1 MPTASMMTSNMKNR
15 SFLKPLLILIVLLLS
30 SSVIHAKDQWIQVRS
45 KNFFLIGNAAE
56 KDVRKVGTR
65 LEQFRETF
73 RLLFTNM
80 NLTSSIPTNVV
91 VFKSGSSYKPFK
103 PKRADGKIDEWIA
116 GYFQPGEDVNYIT
129 LSTEGEDKDMYGT
142 IFHEYVH
149 YIVET
154 NFGKSDV
161 PPWFNEGLAE
171 YYQTFEIEQ
180 DQKVKLGYPQS
191 GHLALL
197 QQTKLAPLST
207 LFNISQAQLHETGNH
222 SRNIFYAQSWAL
234 IHYLIQG
241 KKGDGLGKFLGAL
254 VRQVAPEK
262 AFQDAFQMSY
272 AQMEAELK
280 KYVAQG
286 KYQYNAIT
294 FKNKLVYDNEMQVD
308 ILSEAATSAYLG
320 DLLYHIRRENDAEPL
335 LLTALRLDPASTM
348 ANTTLGMVKLRQR
361 KFDDARGYLERAISG
376 EHRNHLAYYR
386 YAYLLSR
393 EGQDEF
399 GYSRELSPETAA
411 KMRNAL
417 KKAISIDPTFGESY
431 DLLAFISM
439 VTNEG
444 LDEALAALQSALK
457 LQPGNQRYAMR
468 IAELYVRQNKFADAA
483 AIAEK
488 IARTT
493 DEPELRQR
501 AETLAASMKQM
512 QEFNARNNA
521 GSGLSTGA
529 GPRLIR
535 STTPG
540 REMNADEVAKIAKET
555 ELRSINES
563 LREPQ
568 PNEKREIGR
577 IAKIDCKVRPI
588 AFSITTAAGSFTL
601 TSKDFQ
607 GLDINS
613 FSEAAARVQVGCDE
627 NLSKLNALVTYRT
640 SASPTA
646 ARGELTAVEFVPDDF
661 RLLTAE
667 EMRQPRTVIVDSAG
681 PGIGVVGE
689 RSQPSTDDME
699 KMRRDAIIRSIQQAL
714 PQPGEG
720 EKREM
725 GYLDK
730 VECTSKAM
738 FFHLRTSGGT
748 LKLLN
753 ATPNTLP
760 IRIFTPDLE
769 GARFGC
775 GMSPVEFPAVVVYKA
790 VPDPK
795 AKSAGTVISVD
806 FVPKSFVLN

>member
-1 MPTASMMTSNMKNR
+1 M
-15 SFLKPLLILIVLLLS
+15 
-30 SSVIHAKDQWIQVRS
+30 
-45 KNFFLIGNAAE
+45 
-56 KDVRKVGTR
+56 
-65 LEQFRETF
+65 
-73 RLLFTNM
+73 
-80 NLTSSIPTNVV
+80 
-91 VFKSGSSYKPFK
+91 
-103 PKRADGKIDEWIA
+103 
-116 GYFQPGEDVNYIT
+116 
-129 LSTEGEDKDMYGT
+129 
-142 IFHEYVH
+142 
-149 YIVET
+149 
-154 NFGKSDV
+154 
-161 PPWFNEGLAE
+161 
-171 YYQTFEIEQ
+171 
-180 DQKVKLGYPQS
+180 
-191 GHLALL
+191 
-197 QQTKLAPLST
+197 
-207 LFNISQAQLHETGNH
+207 
-222 SRNIFYAQSWAL
+222 
-234 IHYLIQG
+234 
-241 KKGDGLGKFLGAL
+241 
-254 VRQVAPEK
+254 RQVGPEK

-272 AQMEAELK
+272 AQMETELK
-280 KYVAQG
+280 KYVAQS
-286 KYQYNAIT
+286 KYQYNQIT
-294 FKNKLVYDNEMQVD
+294 FKNKLVYDDAMQIDV
-308 ILSEAATSAYLG
+308 LSEAATSAYLG

-335 LLTALRLDPASTM
+335 LLAALKLDPASTM

-361 KFDDARGYLERAISG
+361 KFDDARAYLERAISS

-399 GYSRELSPETAA
+399 GYSRELSAETAA

-431 DLLAFISM
+431 DLLAFVSL

-444 LDEALAALQSALK
+444 LDEALTALQSALK

-468 IAELYVRQNKFADAA
+468 IAELYVRQNKYAEAA

-493 DEPELRQR
+493 DEPELRKR
-501 AETLAASMKQM
+501 AEMLAASMKQM
-512 QEFNARNNA
+512 QEFNARSL
-521 GSGLSTGA
+521 GSGPGTTA

-540 REMNADEVAKIAKET
+540 RQMTAEEVAKLGRESEI
-555 ELRSINES
+555 RSINES

-607 GLDINS
+607 GLDVNS
-613 FSEAAARVQVGCDE
+613 FSEAAAGVQVGCDE
-627 NLSKLNALVTYRT
+627 NLSRLNALVTYRT
-640 SASPTA
+640 PAGATA

-667 EMRQPRTVIVDSAG
+667 EMRQPRTLNVNSAG
-681 PGIGVVGE
+681 PGMGVVDG
-689 RSQPSTDDME
+689 RSQPSADDIE

-730 VECTSKAM
+730 IECTSKAV
-738 FFHLRTSGGT
+738 FFHLRTSAGT

-760 IRIFTPDLE
+760 IRVFTPDLE

-775 GMSPVEFPAVVVYKA
+775 GISPIEIPAVFIYKA
-790 VPDPK
+790 VADPK
-795 AKSAGTVISVD
+795 AKTAGTIISVD